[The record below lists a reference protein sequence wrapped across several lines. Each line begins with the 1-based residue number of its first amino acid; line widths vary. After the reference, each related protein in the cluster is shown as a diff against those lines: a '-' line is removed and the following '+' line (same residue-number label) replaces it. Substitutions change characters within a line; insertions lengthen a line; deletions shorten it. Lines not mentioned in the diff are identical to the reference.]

1 MFRQPGKADVHPVAP
16 ELDSDSLFIWHHF
29 HQPTEEELKNLPEE
43 YELHLA
49 MANNQMAQA
58 ADNTNK
64 TIRRLTFITTVFMP
78 MTLFAGIGGMSEYTA
93 VTGSGNWRL
102 AYGLLML
109 FFLIMGI
116 LSYRWLKGI
125 DKKS

>member
-1 MFRQPGKADVHPVAP
+1 MTETCRETIK
-16 ELDSDSLFIWHHF
+16 SLV
-29 HQPTEEELKNLPEE
+29 
-43 YELHLA
+43 ELHLA
-49 MANNQMAQA
+49 MANNQMSQA

-78 MTLFAGIGGMSEYTA
+78 MTLIAGIGGMSEYTA
-93 VTGSGNWRL
+93 VTGSENWRP
-102 AYGLLML
+102 AYGMLML

-125 DKKS
+125 DRKS